1 MINRISPVS
10 TQSNLKIYRIISYF
24 LIFFFLFSF
33 FFFLIPHKVIC
44 ESGNS
49 LYKEEID
56 IAAKSAVLVNYET
69 GDILWEKN
77 SSSKMYP
84 ASLTKMLSS
93 IVAIENIGNLEEVVK
108 IPVNASGRNHSAFRF
123 RTGDR
128 VSLLD
133 LLKASLISS
142 HNNAIVALAEYVS
155 GSQED
160 FVLLMNVKAKEIG
173 AYDTFFQNTNGL
185 DSEFPEHKSTAA
197 DLAKIAGYCMKN
209 DLFCEIVNTENDTI
223 KINNEEIEIKNTNNL
238 LEYNYIKGIKTGATV
253 NAGFCIAIYSEKE
266 DLKLITVILNDKTI
280 EERDDDVQKLL
291 SWAYDN
297 LKYTKVVDSEKPA
310 VTVIAGSTTVLDIDL
325 YPETDYVN
333 LVNIKSDTVDIESRV
348 KDDITLPV
356 EKNEVMGSM
365 DILIN
370 GKKMK
375 EIDLISRENIG
386 SGYISQE
393 LSASESRQTLFIIIF
408 LIVFYF
414 LIFLTIIVRNLLLRR
429 NL

>member
-1 MINRISPVS
+1 
-10 TQSNLKIYRIISYF
+10 
-24 LIFFFLFSF
+24 
-33 FFFLIPHKVIC
+33 
-44 ESGNS
+44 
-49 LYKEEID
+49 
-56 IAAKSAVLVNYET
+56 
-69 GDILWEKN
+69 
-77 SSSKMYP
+77 
-84 ASLTKMLSS
+84 
-93 IVAIENIGNLEEVVK
+93 
-108 IPVNASGRNHSAFRF
+108 
-123 RTGDR
+123 
-128 VSLLD
+128 
-133 LLKASLISS
+133 
-142 HNNAIVALAEYVS
+142 
-155 GSQED
+155 
-160 FVLLMNVKAKEIG
+160 MNVKAKEIG

-266 DLKLITVILNDKTI
+266 DLKLVTVILNDKTT
-280 EERDDDVQKLL
+280 EERDDDVLKLL
-291 SWAYDN
+291 NWAYDN